1 MRHIGA
7 QVPDDTYRLLE
18 KLRQKLQAES
28 PDRAVSRSD
37 VIRHALHS
45 LSADFRMS
53 SLPTEIELEGDEN
66 ADREEKG
73 KTEGGD

>member
-45 LSADFRMS
+45 LSADYKIVWPEFKSEDDES
-53 SLPTEIELEGDEN
+53 SKDWDGD
-66 ADREEKG
+66 
-73 KTEGGD
+73 

>member
-45 LSADFRMS
+45 LSADYSIVWPEFKSEDDES
-53 SLPTEIELEGDEN
+53 SKN
-66 ADREEKG
+66 REEKG
-73 KTEGGD
+73 KTQGGN